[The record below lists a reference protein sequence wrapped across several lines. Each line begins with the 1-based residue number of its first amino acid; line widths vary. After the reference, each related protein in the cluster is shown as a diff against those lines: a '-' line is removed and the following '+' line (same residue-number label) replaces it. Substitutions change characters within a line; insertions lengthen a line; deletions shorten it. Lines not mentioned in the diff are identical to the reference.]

1 MLMKPARQN
10 GKSGKSMDN
19 FLKLMEIIERILQK
33 R

>member
-19 FLKLMEIIERILQK
+19 FLKLMELISQAK
-33 R
+33 K